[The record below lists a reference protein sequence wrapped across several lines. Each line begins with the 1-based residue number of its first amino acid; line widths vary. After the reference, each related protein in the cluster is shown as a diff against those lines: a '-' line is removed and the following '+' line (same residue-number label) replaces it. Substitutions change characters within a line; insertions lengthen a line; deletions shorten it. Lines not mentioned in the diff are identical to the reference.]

1 VIAKKIAH
9 ARTPGP
15 AADPEDEAHPL
26 RSPFRWP
33 VVAGIVGLGLG
44 GLVLPWATIIE
55 PGELAG
61 TTSRAVISGASGF
74 GDGFS
79 AFLVSLVLLGT
90 VASRQASKSRIRTV
104 QLAPAILGCGAFF
117 LALSGVNG
125 ADEEIRHGLAAGWP
139 VTVEPGLD
147 LERAAAIVTLLGGM
161 ATTAVVALGHPL
173 VADPTE
179 RHGFDRQFVALLA
192 VGAAGVLVGFWAAT
206 VVAGFMGHDSNYATR
221 LALLATIG
229 VCLGPAVTVSSWRR
243 WRRAARQG
251 G

>member
-1 VIAKKIAH
+1 MIGKKIAH
-9 ARTPGP
+9 ARTAEP

-26 RSPFRWP
+26 RSPIRWP
-33 VVAGIVGLGLG
+33 VVAGVLGLGLG

-61 TTSRAVISGASGF
+61 TTSRVVISGASGF

-79 AFLVSLVLLGT
+79 AFLVSLILLGA
-90 VASRQASKSRIRTV
+90 VASRQAAGSRTRTV
-104 QLAPAILGCGAFF
+104 QLAPAILSCGAFF

-147 LERAAAIVTLLGGM
+147 LERAAAVVTLLGGL
-161 ATTAVVALGHPL
+161 ATTAVVAFGHPL

-179 RHGFDRQFVALLA
+179 RHAFDLQFVAMLV
-192 VGAAGVLVGFWAAT
+192 VGAAGVVVGFWVAT
-206 VVAGFMGHDSNYATR
+206 VVAGFMGHDANYATR
-221 LALLATIG
+221 LAFLATIC
-229 VCLGPAVTVSSWRR
+229 VCLGPAVTVSTWRR
-243 WRRAARQG
+243 WRRAARRDR
-251 G
+251 